1 MSCTHFVYSMQPH
14 SWQKYRMC
22 SYKLNMLSPLKCARG
37 CVYVT
42 LAASTFT
49 LLSIQLAHFK
59 RVFKTVHSALGW
71 VDTACHTGCTLLLQD
86 SSKFWDRENE
96 REHKLEAGAR
106 PEWWVYRQNICCA
119 LLKKKRKASSAFIPI
134 KMGYISLN
142 GSSLTKFCYK
152 SAI

>member
-1 MSCTHFVYSMQPH
+1 MSCTHFVYSMCPQ

-22 SYKLNMLSPLKCARG
+22 SYKLNMLSPLKCAKG

-42 LAASTFT
+42 PAAFTFT

-86 SSKFWDRENE
+86 SREQQV
-96 REHKLEAGAR
+96 LG
-106 PEWWVYRQNICCA
+106 Q
-119 LLKKKRKASSAFIPI
+119 RK
-134 KMGYISLN
+134 
-142 GSSLTKFCYK
+142 
-152 SAI
+152 